1 MYSANA
7 QYQFTPDV
15 MAYVSYSTGFKAG
28 GFSANTADTFA
39 PETVKSYETGLKAQ
53 FFNRRLTTNL
63 ALFYSD
69 YSNLQDSQSLVA
81 PSGAVVPSVANVASS
96 PAKGVEFSA
105 RLQATRG
112 LTLSADVAYLDAHY
126 GHYEKPPCTPMN
138 PGCSNT
144 SLDGAP
150 TTFAPKW
157 SGSTSANFE
166 LPINPNLEL
175 RLNGT
180 LYFTSSYYEQSAI
193 SDLVKQD
200 TYAKIDLR
208 AALAIDDG
216 KWEIALIGKNVTD
229 KTTAGFRSY
238 ALGAVGTAV
247 ALADRPRSIALQLNA
262 KW

>member
-1 MYSANA
+1 M
-7 QYQFTPDV
+7 
-15 MAYVSYSTGFKAG
+15 SYSTGFKAG
-28 GFSANTADTFA
+28 GFSGNTADTFD
-39 PETVKSYETGLKAQ
+39 PETVKAYEAGFKAQ
-53 FFNRRLTTNL
+53 FFNRKLTTNL
-63 ALFYSD
+63 AVFYGD
-69 YSNLQDSQSLVA
+69 YSNLQDSQSLIA

-105 RLQATRG
+105 RVQAAKG
-112 LTLSADVAYLDAHY
+112 LTLYADVAYLDSHY

-157 SGSTSANFE
+157 SGSTSANYRA
-166 LPINPNLEL
+166 PMGPNLEL

-180 LYFTSSYYEQSAI
+180 VYFTSSYYQQSAI

-200 TYAKIDLR
+200 AYAKLDLR

-238 ALGAVGTAV
+238 APGSVGTAV
-247 ALADRPRSIALQLNA
+247 ALADRPRSIALQLNT